1 MSGFFFVFFK
11 HERTNTI
18 KITHSDTPIHKWQEQ
33 EYELGV
39 TDDTAKI
46 SKNKRYNSQW
56 KSEMSDG

>member
-1 MSGFFFVFFK
+1 MSVFFVVVFFK
-11 HERTNTI
+11 HERTNSI

-46 SKNKRYNSQW
+46 NVTITV
-56 KSEMSDG
+56 EI